1 MCLVDG
7 DVSKLQMF
15 RNIGFRQVKENETQ
29 LFYNSPNPPQV
40 MNARLPI
47 LFATA
52 ISMLVFS
59 LTANAFPKIPEEEGA
74 RNLEVFGKTFSTL
87 EEWQSRAKRNRE
99 GILKGAGLV
108 PLPAR
113 SPLNAHSHSSK
124 AMDGYSVENVYFESL
139 PGFFVTG
146 NLYRPLRKGGLGKFA
161 GILCPHGH
169 SKEGR
174 LAEYTQAR
182 CASLA
187 RMGAIVFAY
196 DMVGWNDDSNHVDH
210 RKDKNVFA
218 YQTWNSMRALD
229 YLLSFREVDPSRI
242 GVTGESGGGTQ
253 TFILT
258 ALDPRVRAAAPVV
271 MASAHFYG
279 GCNCESGMPVHESKT
294 HKTNNAEIAA
304 MAAPR
309 PLLLVSVGGDWTKNT
324 PKVEFPYARRI
335 YSLFGSPSNVDNF
348 HLADEKHG
356 YEFSKRKPVYRFFAK
371 TLKLRLSQ
379 ITGDDDE
386 ITEKHFKAL
395 PKGKLLVFSKEHPR
409 PKHSLNGSEACL
421 AALRKAQGK

>member
-1 MCLVDG
+1 MKKTRIFLLC
-7 DVSKLQMF
+7 
-15 RNIGFRQVKENETQ
+15 
-29 LFYNSPNPPQV
+29 
-40 MNARLPI
+40 
-47 LFATA
+47 ATTFFLA
-52 ISMLVFS
+52 Q
-59 LTANAFPKIPEEEGA
+59 TTHGFPKIPEQQGA
-74 RNLEVFGKTFSTL
+74 DNLKAFGKTFSNL
-87 EEWQSRAKRNRE
+87 EEWQARAKRNRE

-108 PLPAR
+108 PLPKR
-113 SPLNAHSHSSK
+113 NPLNPHSHSRK
-124 AMDGYSVENVYFESL
+124 EMDGYSVENVRFESL

-146 NLYRPLRKGGLGKFA
+146 NLYRPLRKGGLSKFA

-169 SKEGR
+169 SREGR
-174 LAEYTQAR
+174 LAEYTQRR
-182 CASLA
+182 CAALA

-196 DMVGWNDDSNHVDH
+196 DMVGWNQDSQHVHH
-210 RKDKNVFA
+210 RNDKNVFA
-218 YQTWNSMRALD
+218 FQTWNSMRALD
-229 YLLSFREVDPSRI
+229 YLLTFREVDPSRI

-324 PKVEFPYARRI
+324 PKVEFPYARKV
-335 YSLFGSPSNVDNF
+335 YSLFGATNKVENF

-379 ITGDDDE
+379 ISGDDDE
-386 ITEKHFKAL
+386 ITEEFFKTL
-395 PKGKLLVFSKEHPR
+395 SKEQLLVFNEEHPR
-409 PKHSLNGSEACL
+409 PKHSLDGSEACL

>member
-1 MCLVDG
+1 M
-7 DVSKLQMF
+7 KL
-15 RNIGFRQVKENETQ
+15 
-29 LFYNSPNPPQV
+29 L
-40 MNARLPI
+40 LI
-47 LFATA
+47 LSALA
-52 ISMLVFS
+52 LS
-59 LTANAFPKIPEEEGA
+59 LTANSYGFPKIPEQEGA
-74 RNLEVFGKTFSTL
+74 DNLKAFGETFSNL
-87 EEWQSRAKRNRE
+87 AEWQARAKRNRE

-108 PLPAR
+108 PLPKR
-113 SPLNAHSHSSK
+113 TPLNPYSHSRK
-124 AMDGYSVENVYFESL
+124 EMNGYSVENVRFESL

-146 NLYRPLRKGGLGKFA
+146 NLYRPLRKGGLSKFA

-174 LAEYTQAR
+174 MAEYTQAR

-196 DMVGWNDDSNHVDH
+196 DMVGWNDDSQHVNH
-210 RKDKNVFA
+210 RNDKNVFA
-218 YQTWNSMRALD
+218 FQTWNSMRALD
-229 YLLSFREVDPSRI
+229 YLLTFREVDPNRI

-258 ALDPRVRAAAPVV
+258 ALDPRVRVAAPVV

-279 GCNCESGMPVHESKT
+279 GCNCESGMPIHESKT

-324 PKVEFPYARRI
+324 PKVEFPYARKI
-335 YSLFGSPSNVDNF
+335 YSMFGAINRVENF

-371 TLKLRLSQ
+371 ILKLRLSQ
-379 ITGDDDE
+379 ISGDDDE
-386 ITEKHFKAL
+386 ITEDFFKPL
-395 PKGKLLVFSKEHPR
+395 PKEKLVVFNEEHPR
-409 PKHSLNGSEACL
+409 PKHSLDGSKACL
-421 AALRKAQGK
+421 AALRKAQGR

>member
-1 MCLVDG
+1 MN
-7 DVSKLQMF
+7 KH
-15 RNIGFRQVKENETQ
+15 
-29 LFYNSPNPPQV
+29 FYLS
-40 MNARLPI
+40 I
-47 LFATA
+47 FAITGLIA
-52 ISMLVFS
+52 STS
-59 LTANAFPKIPEEEGA
+59 LGAFPKIAEDEGA
-74 RNLEVFGKTFSTL
+74 NNLKAFGKTFSNL
-87 EEWQSRAKRNRE
+87 QEWEERAKRNRA

-108 PLPAR
+108 PLPER
-113 SPLNAHSHSSK
+113 SPLNAKTHSRK
-124 AMDGYSVENVYFESL
+124 EMKGYSVENVFFESL

-169 SKEGR
+169 TPEGR
-174 LAEYTQAR
+174 LAKYTQAR

-196 DMVGWNDDSNHVDH
+196 DMVGWNDDAKSVDH
-210 RKDKNVFA
+210 RRDKNVFA

-229 YLLSFREVDPSRI
+229 YLLSFREVDPRRI

-253 TFILT
+253 TFVLT

-279 GCNCESGMPVHESKT
+279 GCNCESGMPVHESDT
-294 HKTNNAEIAA
+294 HKTNNAEIAT

-324 PKVEFPYARRI
+324 PKVEFPYARRV
-335 YSLFGSPSNVDNF
+335 YSLFGSPNNVENF
-348 HLADEKHG
+348 HLAEEGHG

-379 ITGDDDE
+379 ITGDDGE
-386 ITEKHFKAL
+386 ITEDFFEAL
-395 PKGKLLVFSKEHPR
+395 PKEKIKVFTKEHPR
-409 PKHSLNGSEACL
+409 PKHAIQGSEACL
-421 AALRKAQGK
+421 AALRKAQGKR

>member
-1 MCLVDG
+1 M
-7 DVSKLQMF
+7 
-15 RNIGFRQVKENETQ
+15 RQLLTRLSIV
-29 LFYNSPNPPQV
+29 LLLPNAAP
-40 MNARLPI
+40 
-47 LFATA
+47 
-52 ISMLVFS
+52 
-59 LTANAFPKIPEEEGA
+59 AFPKIPEEEGA
-74 RNLEVFGKTFSTL
+74 RNLVEFGKTFSNR
-87 EEWQSRAKRNRE
+87 EEWQARSKRIRQ
-99 GILKGAGLV
+99 GILEGAGLN
-108 PLPAR
+108 PLPKRTA
-113 SPLNAHSHSSK
+113 LNAVIHSPK
-124 AMDGYSVENVYFESL
+124 KMDGYSVENVYFESL

-146 NLYRPLRKGGLGKFA
+146 NLYRPLRKGSLGSFA
-161 GILCPHGH
+161 GVLCPHGH

-187 RMGAIVFAY
+187 RMGAIVFSY
-196 DMVGWNDDSNHVDH
+196 DMVGWNQDNAHTDH
-210 RKDKNVFA
+210 RRDKNVFA

-229 YLLSFREVDPSRI
+229 FLLNFREVDPRRI

-253 TFILT
+253 TFMLT
-258 ALDPRVRAAAPVV
+258 ALDNRVRVAAPVV

-279 GCNCESGMPVHESKT
+279 GCNCESGMPIHESKT
-294 HKTNNAEIAA
+294 HKTNKTEIAA

-324 PKVEFPYARRI
+324 PKVEFPYTRKI
-335 YSLFGSPSNVDNF
+335 YSLFGAANNAENF

-371 TLKLRLSQ
+371 HLKLRLSQ

-386 ITEKHFKAL
+386 ITEKHFKSL
-395 PKGKLLVFSKEHPR
+395 PKDKLAVFTEEHPR
-409 PKHSLNGSEACL
+409 PKHSLDGSEACL

>member
-1 MCLVDG
+1 
-7 DVSKLQMF
+7 
-15 RNIGFRQVKENETQ
+15 
-29 LFYNSPNPPQV
+29 
-40 MNARLPI
+40 MNARLRI
-47 LFATA
+47 LFTATV
-52 ISMLVFS
+52 SMSVFS

-74 RNLEVFGKTFSTL
+74 RNLEIFGKTYSTL
-87 EEWQSRAKRNRE
+87 EEWQTRAKRNRE
-99 GILKGAGLV
+99 GILNGAGLV

-113 SPLNAHSHSSK
+113 SPLNAYSHSSK
-124 AMDGYSVENVYFESL
+124 KMDGYSVENVFFESL

-196 DMVGWNDDSNHVDH
+196 DMVGWNDDSNQVDH

-324 PKVEFPYARRI
+324 PKVEFPYAKRI
-335 YSLFGSPSNVDNF
+335 YSLFGSPNNVENF

-356 YEFSKRKPVYRFFAK
+356 YEFSKRKPVYRFLAK

-379 ITGDDDE
+379 ITNEDGE
-386 ITEKHFKAL
+386 ITEKFFKSL
-395 PKGKLLVFSKEHPR
+395 TKEQLQVFNKENPR
-409 PKHSLNGSEACL
+409 PKHSLAGSEACL
-421 AALRKAQGK
+421 AALRKAQGKL